1 MLKISILNL
10 LFTNVFILL
19 LVVKFAN
26 THAGK
31 GSHALSII
39 KEEPII

>member
-1 MLKISILNL
+1 MLKMFILNL

-19 LVVKFAN
+19 LAVKFVN
-26 THAGK
+26 THAVK
-31 GSHALSII
+31 GSHVLSII